1 MPRDGF
7 GVFAAKLWL
16 NLEKVDV
23 SGLMVL
29 EILAFGFA

>member
-1 MPRDGF
+1 MLLSVER
-7 GVFAAKLWL
+7 VVAAMVWL
-16 NLEKVDV
+16 NADLAIG